1 MKVTMAVL
9 MVMVFALTVGVAYA
23 ESAMP
28 ASKAEIPLYNG
39 VTYFDLG
46 TTPDCASIRGAGAG
60 AVIPAAEPV
69 LMNGVTYFELEF
81 LGPRS
86 FSLCA
91 GSITEENPGAGL
103 NNGVTVFE

>member
-1 MKVTMAVL
+1 MKVTMTVL
-9 MVMVFALTVGVAYA
+9 MVVVLALTVGVAYA

-39 VTYFDLG
+39 ITYFDLG
-46 TTPDCASIRGAGAG
+46 TNPDCASVSGAGAG

-86 FSLCA
+86 FGLCA
-91 GSITEENPGAGL
+91 GSTSEERPGAGL
-103 NNGVTVFE
+103 HNGVTVSE